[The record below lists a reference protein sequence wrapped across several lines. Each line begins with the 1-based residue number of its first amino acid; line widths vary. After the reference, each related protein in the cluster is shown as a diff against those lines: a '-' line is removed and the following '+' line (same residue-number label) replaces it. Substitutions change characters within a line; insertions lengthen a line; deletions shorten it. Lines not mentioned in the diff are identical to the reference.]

1 MKDLKYGPLGL
12 NTLHPVIPMPVTAA
26 QVIKD
31 RSGRFVTL
39 TTNTG
44 AVSISGAADTMIDGH
59 IEAAET
65 ASSASGLVA
74 PMIPAAGCRE
84 KFRIPIV
91 TGTLTALMFGKTCD
105 IAVSSGVQG
114 ANLTASS
121 TDVLL
126 IVGGDIEGQKYVDV
140 MINPAKATYALGV
153 V

>member
-1 MKDLKYGPLGL
+1 MKDLKFGALGL
-12 NTLHPVIPMPVTAA
+12 NTLHPTIPMPVTAA

-44 AVSISGAADTMIDGH
+44 AVSISGAADTMLDGFIDT
-59 IEAAET
+59 AET
-65 ASSASGLVA
+65 ASSASGLIA

-84 KFRIPIV
+84 RFRIPII

-105 IAVSSGVQG
+105 IAVSSNVQG

-126 IVGGDIEGQKYVDV
+126 IVGGDIAGQTYVDV
-140 MINPAKATYALGV
+140 MINPNKATYALGV